1 MTNEAIE
8 AAARA
13 IGDVSEEMHISQ
25 LILAA
30 RAAAPALMEE
40 GARLALE
47 VAKKAAYNAYL
58 KLSASNVIWDAVDSI
73 DPAAIVKGAGRDR

>member
-13 IGDVSEEMHISQ
+13 ILLAETEDDMGLLCDQ
-25 LILAA
+25 LTEWEAYHAA

-47 VAKKAAYNAYL
+47 AAAKCAAA
-58 KLSASNVIWDAVDSI
+58 AVDE
-73 DPAAIVKGAGRDR
+73 